1 MSSET
6 ARLVIIGGGNMG
18 TALVGGLV
26 NSGWEAASITV
37 VELDAAKRTAL
48 ESQFGV
54 RTNDTIVGADG
65 ALVAVKPGDA
75 AAVCAQASAVGIPRV
90 LSIAAGVSLAILQ
103 ASAGDKTAVV
113 RAMPNTPALVREGVT
128 AICGSNTCS
137 EDDYVWAESLLSA
150 VGVVVRVPESQMDAV
165 TAVAGSGP
173 GYVFLMAEAMLDAA
187 LAEGLPADIANVLVR
202 QLFRGAGILLADS
215 DESPATLRE
224 RVTSPN
230 GTTAAGLAQFEAAGL
245 RETVNKVV
253 RAAAARSAEMGDANK

>member
-1 MSSET
+1 MSSGT

-26 NSGWEAASITV
+26 NGGWDAASITV
-37 VELDAAKRTAL
+37 VELDAAKRTTL

-54 RTNDTIVGADG
+54 QTIAVEG
-65 ALVAVKPGDA
+65 ALIAVKPGDA
-75 AAVCAQASAVGIPRV
+75 ADVCRQASSLGIPRV
-90 LSIAAGVSLAILQ
+90 LSIAAGVSLSTLQ
-103 ASAGDKTAVV
+103 SSAGATTAVV

-128 AICGSNTCS
+128 AICGSSTCDES
-137 EDDYVWAESLLSA
+137 DYVWAESLLSA

-173 GYVFLMAEAMLDAA
+173 GYIFLMAEAMLDAA
-187 LAEGLPADIANVLVR
+187 LAEGLPEDVANVLVR

-253 RAAAARSAEMGDANK
+253 RAAAARSAEMGATNK